1 MKNEA
6 PDQKRKLSP
15 ILVLGYTTAPVYGAG
30 SLKTDSCGSIGFIN
44 ALDLF
49 ENGPC
54 AASFDYVEG
63 MIMTGVSTPNIYD
76 TSDSLHSPKPAC
88 HACVCT
94 HGHLCDASS
103 SSFHDLILVELFVLY
118 G

>member
-1 MKNEA
+1 MRLQG
-6 PDQKRKLSP
+6 QKIKVSP

-63 MIMTGVSTPNIYD
+63 MIMTGVIRPGVIERDETTYETPYIH
-76 TSDSLHSPKPAC
+76 LHIP
-88 HACVCT
+88 
-94 HGHLCDASS
+94 
-103 SSFHDLILVELFVLY
+103 
-118 G
+118 